1 MDNLSIFYEHG
12 SKLSSLVV
20 TLLYLLDESVHDA
33 LSSSIY
39 VPAPLCGN
47 LNMLNAAVKHP
58 PACLIQT
65 FLVSNPAKINGCAL
79 S

>member
-1 MDNLSIFYEHG
+1 MI
-12 SKLSSLVV
+12 
-20 TLLYLLDESVHDA
+20 TLPYLLDESVHDA

-39 VPAPLCGN
+39 VPAPLCSS
-47 LNMLNAAVKHP
+47 LDMLNAAVKHP

-65 FLVSNPAKINGCAL
+65 FLASNPAEINASSL

>member
-1 MDNLSIFYEHG
+1 MYFYGHG
-12 SKLSSLVV
+12 SKLPSLVV

-39 VPAPLCGN
+39 VPAPLCGSV
-47 LNMLNAAVKHP
+47 NMLNAAIKHP

-65 FLVSNPAKINGCAL
+65 FLVSSPAEISICAF
-79 S
+79 